1 MSNLLHRLFAF
12 FAEVFILGDIVLATW
27 KANSRNAALLEEFL
41 RVRGEEFLKAP
52 QNRVEDEQ
60 VVKPG
65 SGKAGGE
72 PVTH

>member
-1 MSNLLHRLFAF
+1 M
-12 FAEVFILGDIVLATW
+12 ILATW

-52 QNRVEDEQ
+52 AHRVEDES

-65 SGKAGGE
+65 AGASSGE